1 MDDIIFEEDEID
13 DYFES
18 KFDLL
23 EIKTY
28 RTKLFNKK
36 KHRKKLTCFS

>member
-23 EIKTY
+23 EIKN
-28 RTKLFNKK
+28 LQNKI
-36 KHRKKLTCFS
+36 F

>member
-23 EIKTY
+23 EIKN
-28 RTKLFNKK
+28 LQNKI
-36 KHRKKLTCFS
+36 C

>member
-18 KFDLL
+18 KFNLL
-23 EIKTY
+23 EIKN
-28 RTKLFNKK
+28 LQNK
-36 KHRKKLTCFS
+36 TF

>member
-23 EIKTY
+23 EIKN
-28 RTKLFNKK
+28 LLNKIV
-36 KHRKKLTCFS
+36 

>member
-23 EIKTY
+23 EIKNL
-28 RTKLFNKK
+28 KNK
-36 KHRKKLTCFS
+36 TF

>member
-23 EIKTY
+23 EIKN
-28 RTKLFNKK
+28 LQNKIV
-36 KHRKKLTCFS
+36 

>member
-23 EIKTY
+23 EIKN
-28 RTKLFNKK
+28 L
-36 KHRKKLTCFS
+36 

>member
-23 EIKTY
+23 ELKNLQNKT
-28 RTKLFNKK
+28 F
-36 KHRKKLTCFS
+36 